1 VAQNNLFNS
10 AAVNTNVTAAPVQAP
25 AMAQQQARLP
35 FGYVVGFPT
44 YTAATTVGT
53 MGVENT
59 QTLMT
64 QSDSS
69 FEVFKQYKWDS
80 GGGNGYIKI
89 LSNQNISVYG
99 ISNVN
104 NDFNGYANINTVF
117 GNSQFVPLLQQPLV
131 LPPSR
136 QLSITYRDV
145 TTTAGNLYVLLMGN
159 KLYPAGSYYANSTY
173 VRTVVPTG
181 SYPKQYTM
189 TLKMASAYGTA
200 SGTISI
206 PQGQNFVWTGVSIN
220 DAANP
225 VTINFS
231 VSQMS
236 NQSIFSQ
243 PVISR
248 MISGTEN
255 SNSPASG
262 ITLAGVRPFMFPSF
276 INLVENSSVN
286 VIISD
291 IMNTSGYLT
300 DITLWGYITQQTGI
314 GA

>member
-1 VAQNNLFNS
+1 MQNNLFNG
-10 AAVNTNVTAAPVQAP
+10 AAVNTNLTAAQTQAPVTAAQT
-25 AMAQQQARLP
+25 QARLP
-35 FGYVVGFPT
+35 FGYVVGFPS
-44 YTAATTVGT
+44 YTAATVAGS
-53 MGVENT
+53 MGAENT
-59 QTLMT
+59 QTIMT

-69 FEVFKQYKWDS
+69 FEIFKQYKWDS

-99 ISNVN
+99 ISNVS

-117 GNSQFVPLLQQPLV
+117 GNSQFVPSYHQPLV

-136 QLSITYRDV
+136 QLSLTYRDV
-145 TTTAGNLYVLLMGN
+145 TTTSGNLYVLFMGN

-173 VRTVVPTG
+173 VRTYVPTG

-189 TLKMASAYGTA
+189 TLKITSAFGSAAGTV
-200 SGTISI
+200 TI
-206 PQGQNFVWTGVSIN
+206 PQGQNFVWTGISVN
-220 DAANP
+220 DSANP
-225 VTINFS
+225 VTINFQM
-231 VSQMS
+231 SQMS
-236 NQSIFSQ
+236 NQYLFSQ

-276 INLVENSSVN
+276 INLVENSSVS
-286 VIISD
+286 IQISD

-300 DITLWGYITQQTGI
+300 DITLFGYITQQTGI

>member
-1 VAQNNLFNS
+1 MQNNLFNNT
-10 AAVNTNVTAAPVQAP
+10 AAVNNNSAMNTQPPVMAAQAP
-25 AMAQQQARLP
+25 ARLP
-35 FGYVVGFPT
+35 FGYVVGFPA
-44 YTAATTVGT
+44 YTAATTAGT
-53 MGVENT
+53 MGAENT
-59 QTLMT
+59 QTLMIE
-64 QSDSS
+64 SDAS
-69 FEVFKQYKWDS
+69 FEIFKQYKWDS

-136 QLSITYRDV
+136 QLSMTYRDI
-145 TTTAGNLYVLLMGN
+145 TTTSGNLYVLLMGN

-173 VRTVVPTG
+173 VRTVVPAG
-181 SYPKQYTM
+181 SYPKQYAI
-189 TLKMASAYGTA
+189 TLQITSAFGSA
-200 SGTISI
+200 AGTITI
-206 PQGQNFVWTGVSIN
+206 PQGQNFVWTGISIN

-225 VTINFS
+225 VTINFQI
-231 VSQMS
+231 SQMS
-236 NQSIFSQ
+236 NKTLFSQ

-248 MISGTEN
+248 MISGTDN
-255 SNSPASG
+255 SNAPASA
-262 ITLAGVRPFMFPSF
+262 ITLTGVRPFMFPSF
-276 INLVENSSVN
+276 INLVENSSVS
-286 VIISD
+286 IQISD

-300 DITLWGYITQQTGI
+300 DITLFGYITQQTGI

>member
-1 VAQNNLFNS
+1 MQNNLFNS
-10 AAVNTNVTAAPVQAP
+10 AAANTNLTAAQAQAP
-25 AMAQQQARLP
+25 VMAAQTQARLP
-35 FGYVVGFPT
+35 FGYVVGFPS
-44 YTAATTVGT
+44 YTAATVAGS
-53 MGVENT
+53 MGAENT
-59 QTLMT
+59 QTIMT

-69 FEVFKQYKWDS
+69 FEIFKQYKWDS

-99 ISNVN
+99 ISNVS

-117 GNSQFVPLLQQPLV
+117 GNSQFVPSYQQPLV

-136 QLSITYRDV
+136 QLSLTYRDV
-145 TTTAGNLYVLLMGN
+145 TTTSGNLYVLFMGN

-189 TLKMASAYGTA
+189 TLKITSAFGSAAGTV
-200 SGTISI
+200 TI
-206 PQGQNFVWTGVSIN
+206 PQGQNFVWTGISVN

-225 VTINFS
+225 VTINFQM
-231 VSQMS
+231 SQMS
-236 NQSIFSQ
+236 NQYLFSQ

-276 INLVENSSVN
+276 INLVENSSVS
-286 VIISD
+286 IQISD

-300 DITLWGYITQQTGI
+300 DITLFGYITQQTGI

>member
-1 VAQNNLFNS
+1 MQNNLFNS
-10 AAVNTNVTAAPVQAP
+10 AAANTNLTAAQAQAP
-25 AMAQQQARLP
+25 VMAAQTQARLP
-35 FGYVVGFPT
+35 FGYVVGFPS
-44 YTAATTVGT
+44 YTAATVAGS
-53 MGVENT
+53 MGAENT
-59 QTLMT
+59 QTIMT

-69 FEVFKQYKWDS
+69 FEIFKQYKWDS

-117 GNSQFVPLLQQPLV
+117 GNSQFVPSYQQPLV

-136 QLSITYRDV
+136 QLSLTYRDV
-145 TTTAGNLYVLLMGN
+145 TTTSGNLYILFMGN

-189 TLKMASAYGTA
+189 TLKITSAFGSAAGTV
-200 SGTISI
+200 TI
-206 PQGQNFVWTGVSIN
+206 PQGQNFVWTGISVN
-220 DAANP
+220 DSANP
-225 VTINFS
+225 VTINFQM
-231 VSQMS
+231 SQMS
-236 NQSIFSQ
+236 NQYLFSQ

-276 INLVENSSVN
+276 INLVENSSVS
-286 VIISD
+286 IQISD

-300 DITLWGYITQQTGI
+300 DITLFGYITQQTSI